1 MSRSAADLDIDA
13 SAPTR
18 KPPSNMTQAA
28 PMASSHLVV
37 PVAQPGG
44 PADRTRGAA
53 TASNTDPGGQAAG
66 WKVLASTVNTGSSLA
81 HSACGADQYS
91 A

>member
-28 PMASSHLVV
+28 
-37 PVAQPGG
+37 
-44 PADRTRGAA
+44 A
-53 TASNTDPGGQAAG
+53 TESNTDPGGQAAG